1 MQHESTCSTRCIHW
15 AQDLEQIV
23 CEVDTLSP
31 IEKAAYWYDQDELE
45 TINTNFNKL
54 INAFKKTGQNK
65 QLAEAEERFNAQGHS
80 LRGLEA
86 MQYCPMMHRARIL
99 QSNRC
104 MLEYKDKDRHMATKR
119 SKKHAKQARQ
129 MGLYDE
135 EHSMCYAGATM
146 TPRKSDNG
154 VVSCPR
160 KSVAPDSNPSP
171 SSVKGGLKSSKGRL
185 NIMVNIKKRFS
196 RTSIK
201 S

>member
-1 MQHESTCSTRCIHW
+1 MLHESTSTRCIHW

-31 IEKAAYWYDQDELE
+31 SEKAAYWYDGDELE
-45 TINTNFNKL
+45 TIETNSNKL
-54 INAFKKTGQNK
+54 INAFKKMGQHE

-86 MQYCPMMHRARIL
+86 MQCCPMRHRAKIV

-104 MLEYKDKDRHMATKR
+104 MLEYKGKDRHMAMKR

-135 EHSMCYAGATM
+135 EHSMCYAGATLTTT
-146 TPRKSDNG
+146 TPRKSDND

-160 KSVAPDSNPSP
+160 KSVAPDDPSL
-171 SSVKGGLKSSKGRL
+171 SSIKGHLKKSKGRL
-185 NIMVNIKKRFS
+185 KIMMNLKKRFS
-196 RTSIK
+196 RTSIR
-201 S
+201 